1 MHRLQRSD
9 TEELVLVCDSA
20 AAGFFLI
27 SGGGVEDN
35 IASWLGSLPSEA
47 VFCGLVG
54 RLLLHRM
61 LYLLHLC
68 AVAAEVIVDR
78 QFTVSYFF
86 FLEVVLQPVD
96 NEGDGGG
103 ITCRNL
109 PRIFLAGIV
118 DIVTPPVAPW
128 TAQLVKNV
136 VYFANPFIAR
146 IALKCLLCPSHLL
159 FGFYGLV
166 VVVQQSEI
174 DFRTERYVSI
184 DVLQSQ

>member
-1 MHRLQRSD
+1 
-9 TEELVLVCDSA
+9 
-20 AAGFFLI
+20 
-27 SGGGVEDN
+27 
-35 IASWLGSLPSEA
+35 
-47 VFCGLVG
+47 
-54 RLLLHRM
+54 M

-96 NEGDGGG
+96 DEGDGGG

-118 DIVTPPVAPW
+118 DIVTPPFDPW

-146 IALKCLLCPSHLL
+146 IALKRLLCPSHLL

-174 DFRTERYVSI
+174 DFRTERHVSI